1 MSLGSRVKETPFTL
15 FGQSADG
22 KHALKLEN
30 LAGKNN
36 SLKKQIQN
44 FKATLVATA
53 TTTVTGRKWR
63 GERRG
68 EG

>member
-1 MSLGSRVKETPFTL
+1 MSLGSRVKETPFTV

-22 KHALKLEN
+22 KHALKKSGRE
-30 LAGKNN
+30 NN
-36 SLKKQIQN
+36 SLKKQIPN

-53 TTTVTGRKWR
+53 TAIVTGRKWR

-68 EG
+68 MDE